1 LGPWGPEK
9 KSGGPSIIKSKKK
22 PEDPKPKRKKKELHT
37 PKTKKK
43 VPHLKK
49 TKRK

>member
-22 PEDPKPKRKKKELHT
+22 PEDPNPKEKKELHP
-37 PKTKKK
+37 PKPKKSL
-43 VPHLKK
+43 PKK
-49 TKRK
+49 TRRK